1 MNRLVRNGSWIGCV
15 LVFSLTVFFSGLLL
29 PLQAATFD
37 PRLELFGLRTP
48 AGTVQLV
55 LQVSGAP
62 VTDDAMYVFERS
74 ADGVDFE
81 QLGVQTAADRRAQG
95 WYVFE
100 DVAPRRGHS
109 YYRVRLMSEA
119 GSVLSNVVHLEQ
131 FPGLE
136 QFLLYPNPSSGMV
149 WLEFR
154 SGLVSDT
161 QVVVRAPDGRVL
173 YAEMVPVQTQRLE
186 MNLEAL
192 PAGMYFVQIMYNNMQ
207 RNQFFKLVKR

>member
-1 MNRLVRNGSWIGCV
+1 MNRLVKDGRWSGCAGA
-15 LVFSLTVFFSGLLL
+15 LSLAVFFSGLLST
-29 PLQAATFD
+29 LQAATFD
-37 PRLELFGLRTP
+37 PRLELFGMRTP

-55 LQVSGAP
+55 LQVSGEP
-62 VTDDAMYVFERS
+62 LTDATYVFERS
-74 ADGVDFE
+74 ADGIGFE
-81 QLGVQTAADRRAQG
+81 QLGVQTVADRRADG

-100 DVAPRRGHS
+100 DGAPRRGHS

-136 QFLLYPNPSSGMV
+136 QFLLYPNPSSGLV
-149 WLEFR
+149 WLELR

-186 MNLEAL
+186 MHLDAL
-192 PAGMYFVQIMYNNMQ
+192 PAGVYFVQIMYNNMQ
-207 RNQFFKLVKR
+207 GNQFFKLVKR